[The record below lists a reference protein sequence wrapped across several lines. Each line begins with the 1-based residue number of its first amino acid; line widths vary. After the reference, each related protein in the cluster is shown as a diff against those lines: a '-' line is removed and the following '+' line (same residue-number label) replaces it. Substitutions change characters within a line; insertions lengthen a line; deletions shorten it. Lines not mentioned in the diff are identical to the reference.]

1 MNRRNALQR
10 QVFYRLGYCLSS
22 LGMLGSAITYG
33 QAIANAQME
42 VPVSREAHRSDGRH
56 VPLSLAPQGNVAP
69 PESTVKPEVEPQSA
83 ALEVPA
89 AVVAAP
95 AVTTADTAVT
105 TAVPPLEA
113 SRRAAD
119 LRPAA
124 AIAPMP
130 NSATVVAVPETVAT
144 SELIPCPTAITPGK
158 AFDPT
163 CKNATEASPA
173 PISPS
178 LAKVPAAIAK
188 SAVQQITQQINAQS
202 KAIIGTKQPEAPE
215 VKADQP
221 AAKININAQRVM
233 TKPTTAPIRV
243 GPISLSS
250 AGISL
255 NATAVNPYFNPQL
268 RLPQIPGLE
277 QLRMVFPIAVPAPIT
292 SSFGWRIHPISGTQR
307 LHTGTDIGAPMGT
320 PVMAAMSGRVI
331 LADNMGG
338 YGISVAIEH
347 DNGVRQTLYA
357 HMSEIF
363 VRPGDIVQQGTV
375 IGRVGS
381 TGASTGPHLH
391 FELRQMLPDGTW
403 VAQDVG
409 QHLSYAMAQLVQSL
423 QLAQSPQRSIS
434 RVLSPLRNVSPAVR

>member
-1 MNRRNALQR
+1 MNRRNALQW
-10 QVFYRLGYCLSS
+10 QVFYRLGYCLSG
-22 LGMLGSAITYG
+22 LGMLGSVITYG
-33 QAIANAQME
+33 QAIANAQTA
-42 VPVSREAHRSDGRH
+42 VPVSRKANRSDGRH
-56 VPLSLAPQGNVAP
+56 VPLSLAPQGNIAS
-69 PESTVKPEVEPQSA
+69 PESIVKPEVKPQSA

-95 AVTTADTAVT
+95 AVTAADTAVT
-105 TAVPPLEA
+105 TADTPLEA

-130 NSATVVAVPETVAT
+130 NSATVVAIPETVET
-144 SELIPCPTAITPGK
+144 SEPSLCPTAITPGK
-158 AFDPT
+158 PFDPT

-173 PISPS
+173 PIVPS
-178 LAKVPAAIAK
+178 LAKAPAAIAK

-202 KAIIGTKQPEAPE
+202 KAIIGTKPAAPEA
-215 VKADQP
+215 KADQP

-307 LHTGTDIGAPMGT
+307 FHTGTDIGAPMGT

-347 DNGVRQTLYA
+347 DNGIRQTLYA

-409 QHLSYAMAQLVQSL
+409 QHLGYAMAQLVQSL

-434 RVLSPLRNVSPAVR
+434 QVLSPLRNVSPAMR